1 MVNKND
7 RLNEFITFLKD
18 FEKEILKMPWKYVD
32 TGKADIYPKL
42 DHIFKN
48 YIDIENT
55 TKPQMNAIMKI
66 IGDHGIHTTVKSL
79 IMAVWICR
87 LDEMET
93 YNSYSVRTGLVEDH
107 LFKIVR

>member
-1 MVNKND
+1 MVNKNN

-18 FEKEILKMPWKYVD
+18 FEKEILSMPYSYVSPC
-32 TGKADIYPKL
+32 KADIYPKL
-42 DHIFKN
+42 DHIFEN

-55 TKPQMNAIMKI
+55 TKPQMNSIMELLNQY
-66 IGDHGIHTTVKSL
+66 GIHNRVRNL
-79 IMAVWICR
+79 IMGTWICR
-87 LDEMET
+87 LDRMET